1 MFRGIV
7 LLLIGFDGQA
17 QASWDY
23 QFRPD
28 GGQLDHITDQAIV
41 PGSPR
46 LSPPQRTND
55 TIHRVSGITYSSE
68 ATPRQGWIYGCGA
81 KRITNAGC
89 RHLDGNTS
97 AVLEGLR
104 TVRNLQ

>member
-1 MFRGIV
+1 MVRRRPAGTTSF
-7 LLLIGFDGQA
+7 A
-17 QASWDY
+17 QTAGSLTTSPT
-23 QFRPD
+23 RP
-28 GGQLDHITDQAIV
+28 LSLAA
-41 PGSPR
+41 PA
-46 LSPPQRTND
+46 SPPQRTND
-55 TIHRVSGITYSSE
+55 TLHRVSGITYSSE

-104 TVRNLQ
+104 TDRNLQ